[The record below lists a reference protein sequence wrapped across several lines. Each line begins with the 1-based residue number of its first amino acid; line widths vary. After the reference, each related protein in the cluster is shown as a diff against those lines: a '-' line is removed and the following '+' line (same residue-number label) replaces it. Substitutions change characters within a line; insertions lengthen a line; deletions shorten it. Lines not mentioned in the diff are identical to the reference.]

1 VRRPRIGESSTE
13 PIELVHPARSEAM
26 KRTPADLVGE
36 LVERGCF
43 ARDGHLALDVV
54 THLASGRVRA

>member
-1 VRRPRIGESSTE
+1 
-13 PIELVHPARSEAM
+13 M